1 MLFRST
7 FVRGFGSFQVVSG
20 RFRPFQEILGY
31 FRLFWAIFGHFPT
44 LFMSGRV
51 KRGTCVRL
59 YSRARFACLDIFPPP
74 DMTNKPLDGIMLKM
88 YEMNIDHQSPR
99 ALLNK
104 CMNPPE
110 FNHVNLTLKKLEKVK
125 ALDIPSDTI
134 TKLGNG
140 LNNFG
145 LDPQLAKIIIYRVV
159 LQKCHENG
167 QNKVFRGLN
176 PLPKLGYFKNQI
188 FFSLKYR

>member
-1 MLFRST
+1 
-7 FVRGFGSFQVVSG
+7 
-20 RFRPFQEILGY
+20 
-31 FRLFWAIFGHFPT
+31 
-44 LFMSGRV
+44 
-51 KRGTCVRL
+51 
-59 YSRARFACLDIFPPP
+59 
-74 DMTNKPLDGIMLKM
+74 MTNKPLDGIMLKM

-167 QNKVFRGLN
+167 QNKVFMGLN

-188 FFSLKYR
+188 FFIKIYNEFAQWVQRVRSTILTPLNGTNWTISRDASSHATFPEVLEPDSLIP